1 MVESKKLNHVTMQ
14 CTRCGYFN
22 AETAEACIKCNTPL
36 KKEKPLKS
44 SGRKTQAL
52 PTQDENGD
60 YTNKTIAEKSN
71 GGKGE
76 DFSASKTVIEKS
88 GIGGNQ
94 DFSASKTVA
103 DYGNSAT
110 DADLNVGETISER
123 GGQKQIPEVDIIP
136 CPSCSYPVSGAA
148 KYCPNCSHD
157 LSQTVNTDAKKPK
170 KQKSANM
177 KERKSQKTVNI
188 FAIDDT
194 VKEETIVLTE
204 IKQSGSKEIEL
215 TSEGMKISLNKET
228 LQQED
233 NPAISS
239 NSHADLINFEGEWYV
254 INRSSAGTT
263 FVAVNKPHKLS
274 KDDVILVGDS
284 MYRFNG

>member
-1 MVESKKLNHVTMQ
+1 MQ

-36 KKEKPLKS
+36 KKEKPAETG
-44 SGRKTQAL
+44 GRKTQAL
-52 PTQDENGD
+52 PSQEEVGD
-60 YTNKTIAEKSN
+60 YLNKTVAEKTD
-71 GGKGE
+71 GGGGE
-76 DFSASKTVIEKS
+76 DFSASKTVVEKS
-88 GIGGNQ
+88 GVGGNQ

-103 DYGNSAT
+103 DYGGSTTDKDVNEGAT
-110 DADLNVGETISER
+110 VSEKGDQR
-123 GGQKQIPEVDIIP
+123 EMPEVEVIP
-136 CPSCSYPVSGAA
+136 CPSCNYPVSGAA
-148 KYCPNCSHD
+148 KFCPSCSHD
-157 LSQTVNTDAKKPK
+157 LSQPNTIDAPK
-170 KQKSANM
+170 QNKQKSSRM

-188 FAIDDT
+188 FAMDD
-194 VKEETIVLTE
+194 VAKEETIVLTE
-204 IKQSGSKEIEL
+204 IKQSGSKELEL

-228 LQQED
+228 LEQED

-239 NSHADLINFEGEWYV
+239 NTHADLINFEGDWYV

-274 KDDVILVGDS
+274 KDDVILVGNS

>member
-1 MVESKKLNHVTMQ
+1 MQ

-22 AETAEACIKCNTPL
+22 ADTAEACIKCNTPL
-36 KKEKPLKS
+36 NKEKSVEKG
-44 SGRKTQAL
+44 GRKTQAL
-52 PTQDENGD
+52 PTQDQVDD
-60 YTNKTIAEKSN
+60 YLNKTIVEKSHGTERESFSVSKTVAEKS
-71 GGKGE
+71 GLGR
-76 DFSASKTVIEKS
+76 
-88 GIGGNQ
+88 NQ

-103 DYGNSAT
+103 DFGSYGKNK
-110 DADLNVGETISER
+110 DFNVDDTVSEKPDQR
-123 GGQKQIPEVDIIP
+123 EMPEVEIVP
-136 CPSCSYPVSGAA
+136 CPSCNYPVSGAA
-148 KYCPNCSHD
+148 KFCPSCSHD
-157 LSQTVNTDAKKPK
+157 LSKPTITDAPKPK

-177 KERKSQKTVNI
+177 KEHKSQKTVNI
-188 FAIDDT
+188 FAMDDT

-228 LQQED
+228 LEQED